1 MKNPDAFPVSD
12 FGFNSSLESE
22 DERAKRQDEEAY
34 GAMRKLEA
42 RISQRRILAE
52 EKARME
58 AEAEGKSELEDGA
71 KVEPETIVAEKPE
84 PTPAKSPESSPS
96 KEQIEET
103 KQKAKKSSK
112 FKRAI
117 MTAILVG
124 GTAVA
129 AIAAI
134 FTGKGGENTGNQN
147 VVEDVVD
154 DTESIPNPESEARG
168 IRDGYN
174 ETGMFA
180 STEKSGPYDFASAVE
195 VAEVCNDDEVEMIK
209 YTAGNQVESF
219 ADYLANLPEQ
229 LQPEGFRGLS
239 ILETEQRLES
249 LSPEEYDN
257 VLEQF
262 NDTMDRAFTRRTNLN
277 GNYDNAFMRELDA
290 NGGLVHGNV
299 ESVACT
305 TNEQGITV
313 NEFFW
318 LDQEGNEYGSMIV
331 KIIYGED
338 GEIAGGCLQVVNPEG
353 SRPDIYEGLPDI
365 TPDAPSTPSTPE
377 TPVVPPV
384 TPPETQPE
392 TPWGKEGDPHSGDNR
407 LPSDLVDPN
416 SEVTQGQNDATNL
429 DNQGYVDDRQAT
441 PGSAFEN
448 NGTNANGFSNNIA
461 PGADTEGGRLSGG
474 EQQGGNEINGVNP
487 NAPTA
492 EQTAR
497 DDAGNAAQVAA
508 EEAGNTSGGNNNSNA
523 EEEARVAEG
532 DF

>member
-1 MKNPDAFPVSD
+1 MKNPNAFPGSD
-12 FGFNSSLESE
+12 FGFDFSSESE
-22 DERAKRQDEEAY
+22 DEQAKRQDEEAY
-34 GAMRKLEA
+34 GAMRNLEA
-42 RISQRRILAE
+42 RISQRRILKAEAE

-84 PTPAKSPESSPS
+84 PTPANSPESSPS

-124 GTAVA
+124 GTAAA

-134 FTGKGGENTGNQN
+134 FTGKGGGNTGNQN

-154 DTESIPNPESEARG
+154 DTESISNPESEARG

-338 GEIAGGCLQVVNPEG
+338 GEITGGCLQVVNPEG

-384 TPPETQPE
+384 TPPETPPE
-392 TPWGKEGDPHSGDNR
+392 TIAPKDEENMTRIDNNVLGDIAEDVGTGEVTVSQTPT
-407 LPSDLVDPN
+407 
-416 SEVTQGQNDATNL
+416 SEVESQAPTSAPAPEAYEGTSATT
-429 DNQGYVDDRQAT
+429 V
-441 PGSAFEN
+441 
-448 NGTNANGFSNNIA
+448 
-461 PGADTEGGRLSGG
+461 
-474 EQQGGNEINGVNP
+474 P
-487 NAPTA
+487 NAASTQAETVAPTSPA
-492 EQTAR
+492 NDYSQNRGGANADEYAPVQA
-497 DDAGNAAQVAA
+497 NEAAQQAA
-508 EEAGNTSGGNNNSNA
+508 DQAEIPVEQAPTGGQA
-523 EEEARVAEG
+523 LDDILG
-532 DF
+532 DLGIN